1 MSPDEEFIELIMP
14 LDIKYKWS
22 AGPHLQKFLHGLKE
36 GKLIGNKCPRCGHAL
51 IPPVPVCAKCHV
63 EMGDF
68 KEFSPRGT
76 VISYSLVVDPV
87 FDSGTG
93 DWRPVPYTIVS
104 MVVDGEPDAAFFHKL
119 EETDPEKIKIGMRVE
134 VVFRSTP
141 ERQGCIEDILHLRT
155 IEA

>member
-1 MSPDEEFIELIMP
+1 MSLNEEFIELTVP
-14 LDIKYKWS
+14 LDVRYKWS
-22 AGPHLQKFLHGLKE
+22 AGPHLQKFLLGLKE
-36 GKLIGNKCPRCGHAL
+36 GKMIGNKCPKCGHAL

-68 KEFSPRGT
+68 MEFSHRGT
-76 VISYSLVVDPV
+76 VISYSLVVDPI

-93 DWRPVPYTIVS
+93 DRRPTPYAIAS
-104 MVVDGEPDAAFFHKL
+104 INVDGGTDATFFHKL

-134 VVFRSTP
+134 AVFKLKE
-141 ERQGCIEDILHLRT
+141 EREGRIEDILFLRK